1 MFCAS
6 PPYGGHAREFPR
18 FTRSTASYP
27 GAAPTTKASPMS
39 APDSGLIAAVI
50 LAGGVTALV
59 AIVMTVVRQYRAAQ
73 LTAGRG
79 ALSVSLGLG
88 ILALAGL
95 GIVALSPVAAQA
107 SVTPVSSTTSSSS
120 VDIQLPTL
128 SLDD

>member
-1 MFCAS
+1 MTDPAS
-6 PPYGGHAREFPR
+6 PAASTTILELPYHRLYRAQ
-18 FTRSTASYP
+18 
-27 GAAPTTKASPMS
+27 PTYRAWRP
-39 APDSGLIAAVI
+39 
-50 LAGGVTALV
+50 LV

-73 LTAGRG
+73 LTASRG

-88 ILALAGL
+88 IMALAGL

-120 VDIQLPTL
+120 VDIQLATL

>member
-1 MFCAS
+1 
-6 PPYGGHAREFPR
+6 
-18 FTRSTASYP
+18 
-27 GAAPTTKASPMS
+27 MS

-79 ALSVSLGLG
+79 ALSVSLGVG
-88 ILALAGL
+88 IMVLAGL

-107 SVTPVSSTTSSSS
+107 SVAPTGGSTS
-120 VDIQLPTL
+120 VVDVQLPTL
-128 SLDD
+128 TLED